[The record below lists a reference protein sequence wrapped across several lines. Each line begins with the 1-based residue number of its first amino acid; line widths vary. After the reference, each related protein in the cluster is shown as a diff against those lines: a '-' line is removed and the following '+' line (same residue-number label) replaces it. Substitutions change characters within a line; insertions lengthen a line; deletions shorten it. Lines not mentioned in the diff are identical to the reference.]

1 MESTVIYC
9 DVIPGCGKLKFA
21 RFSSDLINMHIG
33 IMEKNYRKRLLNKN
47 V

>member
-9 DVIPGCGKLKFA
+9 NVIPGCGKLKFA

-33 IMEKNYRKRLLNKN
+33 IMENYRKHLNKN